1 MFKRKA
7 QSTVEYAMI
16 IAVVVG
22 GLLLMQHYVRRG
34 LAGRYKSSSDDLGE
48 QFDPSA
54 YSADFNVTQHSYVN
68 QTMLNGTSKTRHL
81 DDQTSNRTGN
91 ETLDA
96 YSNATGSLFEY

>member
-1 MFKRKA
+1 MFKRKG

-34 LAGRYKSSSDDLGE
+34 ISGRYKSSSDDLGE
-48 QFDPSA
+48 QFDPSS
-54 YSADFNVTQHSYVN
+54 YSANFNVTQKSNVSQTLVN
-68 QTMLNGTSKTRHL
+68 RTYETKHL
-81 DDQTSNRTGN
+81 SDQTSVRAGN

-96 YSNATGSLFEY
+96 YTNTTDLFGY

>member
-34 LAGRYKSSSDDLGE
+34 LAGRYKSSTDDLGE
-48 QFDPSA
+48 QFDPSVYTA
-54 YSADFNVTQHSYVN
+54 SLNISQNSNVTQ
-68 QTMLNGTSKTRHL
+68 TMINGTSKTSHRA
-81 DDQTSNRTGN
+81 DQTSSRTGN
-91 ETLDA
+91 ETVGA
-96 YSNATGSLFEY
+96 YTNSTDLFGY

>member
-34 LAGRYKSSSDDLGE
+34 LAGRYRSSSDDLGE
-48 QFDPSA
+48 QFDPTA
-54 YSADFNVTQHSYVN
+54 HGGVITIN
-68 QTMLNGTSKTRHL
+68 QSSDVRQTLINGTFETKHNK
-81 DDQTSNRTGN
+81 DQKSLRTGN
-91 ETLDA
+91 ESISN
-96 YSNATGSLFEY
+96 YSSGADLFTD

>member
-34 LAGRYKSSSDDLGE
+34 LSGRYKSSSDDLGE
-48 QFDPSA
+48 QFDPAS
-54 YSADFNVTQHSYVN
+54 YSANFNVTQQSNVS
-68 QTMLNGTSKTRHL
+68 QTFLNGTSLTTHKAA
-81 DDQTSNRTGN
+81 QSSIKTGN
-91 ETLDA
+91 ETLEA
-96 YSNATGSLFEY
+96 YTNTSNLFDF